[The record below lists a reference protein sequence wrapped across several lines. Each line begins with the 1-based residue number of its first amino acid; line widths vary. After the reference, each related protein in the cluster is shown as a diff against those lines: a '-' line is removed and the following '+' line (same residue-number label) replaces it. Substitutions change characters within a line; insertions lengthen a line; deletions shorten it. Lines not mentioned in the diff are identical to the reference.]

1 MAKVIRRNT
10 VSIGTVGAMAAM
22 KPRPPSPR
30 HNSLLGDLTNQA
42 TGLLSGK
49 GAGAEH
55 EVARLS
61 SKIMDLMAQLHQ
73 RDAEKAQ
80 LESALDAARK
90 EAANAR
96 SLLNAGAPAA
106 APAAEAPM
114 PAAPARNRT
123 SAPRPKSGAGSPMRK
138 DVMLKVL
145 SAALREAD
153 QTTAMKTEEL
163 AAARAMLVH
172 RSRGPSPSVSEGSSA
187 PAPGVVAKLQAELAE
202 AAEERRNLREQLK
215 ALRERLKD
223 SQGQL
228 TERSN
233 QLSDLERERERLQQQ
248 AGQASNSAED
258 KRQLLAECV
267 PRLLSL
273 RPLSFLCCCCMQA
286 PELTCLCPLPS
297 YTHLAACAA
306 RRARQTTRRPAR
318 SIWNGASR
326 SRRSSSPSC
335 RKIWPAS
342 WRSSSR
348 CVAWRRKPTRRTTCA
363 RG

>member
-114 PAAPARNRT
+114 PAAPAQPDLC
-123 SAPRPKSGAGSPMRK
+123 APPPIKRRLAMRK

-153 QTTAMKTEEL
+153 QATAMKTE
-163 AAARAMLVH
+163 AR
-172 RSRGPSPSVSEGSSA
+172 
-187 PAPGVVAKLQAELAE
+187 
-202 AAEERRNLREQLK
+202 
-215 ALRERLKD
+215 
-223 SQGQL
+223 
-228 TERSN
+228 
-233 QLSDLERERERLQQQ
+233 
-248 AGQASNSAED
+248 
-258 KRQLLAECV
+258 
-267 PRLLSL
+267 
-273 RPLSFLCCCCMQA
+273 
-286 PELTCLCPLPS
+286 
-297 YTHLAACAA
+297 
-306 RRARQTTRRPAR
+306 RRARARPPIARAEPERSGERPRPASSR
-318 SIWNGASR
+318 S
-326 SRRSSSPSC
+326 SRRSSRRPRRSAVIC
-335 RKIWPAS
+335 A
-342 WRSSSR
+342 SSSR
-348 CVAWRRKPTRRTTCA
+348 RF
-363 RG
+363 GSG